1 MSVVR
6 TSEAAET
13 DAGLL
18 RIAALAAD
26 LFAAPFAAVVLPD
39 GGHHLYPADA
49 HIPADLLALGAGIV
63 RDPCFA
69 GTSFG
74 FYAGAALPCGGTVCI
89 FDMDL
94 RHFSDEDGQRLD
106 RVAQTASDLV
116 VMKQQEVELRRRK
129 ADLRAAKAA
138 VEAALQSK
146 SEFLASMG
154 HEIRTPLTS
163 IMGYTDLLNGLDD
176 LPKDARHYASRIG
189 RAGEAL
195 RGLIM
200 DILDLSRLE
209 AHQVDLEPQPT
220 DVRAL
225 LGDVLEQLASQTDSR
240 HITLGMQCTPDDA
253 LWLMCDD
260 MRLRQLL
267 SNLVTHACKQT
278 QQGTVTVSAELAG
291 RRTARRLRIEVRDSA
306 PALSAAQRANLFS
319 HLVSPEGSR
328 RGGQRGGGIS
338 SLGLAISHEL
348 VRLMQGRIG
357 VRSLGVDGNCLWF
370 EIPAVA
376 AAAPAPAVSDD
387 MRAVFL
393 EDRKVLIV
401 DDHPV
406 NRELIRLL
414 LKDYGLEVHE
424 ARDGAEAV
432 EMCGQTRFD
441 LVFMDIQMP
450 VLDGVSATQA
460 ITARRGHNRPA
471 AIVALTA
478 AAENLPDDLHRLGF
492 SDVLTKPI
500 DLPQFFGTV
509 HRHLEGDLAVR
520 LAS

>member
-6 TSEAAET
+6 TSDVADA
-13 DAGLL
+13 DAGLM

-26 LFAAPFAAVVLPD
+26 LLAAPFAALLLAD
-39 GGHHLYPADA
+39 GSRHIHPAG
-49 HIPADLLALGAGIV
+49 ADLPEPLLSLGAGLV
-63 RDPCFA
+63 RDPRFD

-74 FYAGAALPCGGTVCI
+74 LYAGAALPCGGTLCV
-89 FDMDL
+89 FDMAMRDFGEDDL
-94 RHFSDEDGQRLD
+94 RRLQ
-106 RVAQTASDLV
+106 RVAETASDLV
-116 VMKQQEVELRRRK
+116 AMKQQEIELRRRK
-129 ADLRAAKAA
+129 QDLRDAKAA
-138 VEAALQSK
+138 VEASLRSK

-163 IMGYTDLLNGLDD
+163 IMGYTDLLAGLDD
-176 LPKDARHYASRIG
+176 LPKDARHYAGRIA

-209 AHQVDLEPQPT
+209 ARQVELEPQAT

-225 LGDVLEQLASQTDSR
+225 LGDVLDQLASQTDSR
-240 HITLGMQCTPDDA
+240 HIALDMQCTPDEA
-253 LWLMCDD
+253 MWLMCDD
-260 MRLRQLL
+260 TRLRQLL
-267 SNLVTHACKQT
+267 SNLITHASRQT
-278 QQGTVTVSAELAG
+278 QQGTVSVSAELTG
-291 RRTARRLRIEVRDSA
+291 RRSTRRLRVEVRDSA
-306 PALSAAQRANLFS
+306 PALSAAQRAGLFS
-319 HLVSPEGSR
+319 HLVSPEAGR
-328 RGGQRGGGIS
+328 KGGMSG
-338 SLGLAISHEL
+338 LGLAICHEL

-357 VRSLGVDGNCLWF
+357 VRSLGTHGNCLWF

-376 AAAPAPAVSDD
+376 AAAPMPAAGDEL
-387 MRAVFL
+387 RAVFL

-414 LKDYGLEVHE
+414 LKDYGLDVYE

-432 EMCGQTRFD
+432 QMCAQTRFD

-450 VLDGVSATQA
+450 VLDGVSATKT
-460 ITARRGHNRPA
+460 ITGRRGQNRPA

-478 AAENLPDDLHRLGF
+478 AAENLPDDLQRLGF

-509 HRHLEGDLAVR
+509 HRHLEGDLGVR

>member
-1 MSVVR
+1 MSVVK
-6 TSEAAET
+6 SSDVADA
-13 DAGLL
+13 DAGLM
-18 RIAALAAD
+18 RIATLAAD
-26 LFAAPFAAVVLPD
+26 LFSAPFAAVMLPD
-39 GGHHLYPADA
+39 GSRHIHPAGA
-49 HIPADLLALGAGIV
+49 HIPDELLNHGAGIV
-63 RDPCFA
+63 RDPRFA

-74 FYAGAALPCGGTVCI
+74 FYAGASLPCGGTVGI

-94 RHFSDEDGQRLD
+94 RHFRDEDIQRLE
-106 RVAQTASDLV
+106 RVAATASDLV

-138 VEAALQSK
+138 VEASLQSK

-163 IMGYTDLLNGLDD
+163 IMGYTDLLKGLDD
-176 LPKDARHYASRIG
+176 LPKDARHYAGRIA

-209 AHQVDLEPQPT
+209 AQQVELEPQAT

-225 LGDVLEQLASQTDSR
+225 LGDVLDQLASQTDSR
-240 HITLGMQCTPDDA
+240 HISLGVQCQGDDA
-253 LWLMCDD
+253 IWLMCDE
-260 MRLRQLL
+260 MRVRQLMT
-267 SNLVTHACKQT
+267 NLVTHACRQT
-278 QQGTVTVSAELAG
+278 QQGTVTVSAELTG
-291 RRTARRLRIEVRDSA
+291 RRDTRRLRIEVRDSA
-306 PALSAAQRANLFS
+306 PALSAAQRAGLFS
-319 HLVSPEGSR
+319 HLVSPEGVR
-328 RGGQRGGGIS
+328 RGGVA
-338 SLGLAISHEL
+338 SLGLAICHEL
-348 VRLMQGRIG
+348 VALMKGRIG
-357 VRSLGVDGNCLWF
+357 VRSIGQAGNCLWF

-387 MRAVFL
+387 LRAVFL

-432 EMCGQTRFD
+432 RMCGQTRFD

-450 VLDGVSATQA
+450 VLDGVQATQT
-460 ITARRGHNRPA
+460 ITGRRGANRPA

-478 AAENLPDDLHRLGF
+478 AAEKLPDDLQRLGF
-492 SDVLTKPI
+492 SDMLTKPI

>member
-1 MSVVR
+1 MSVAR
-6 TSEAAET
+6 TSEIAET
-13 DAGLL
+13 NESLQ

-26 LFAAPFAAVVLPD
+26 LFSAPFAAVVLPD
-39 GGHHLYPADA
+39 GSRHVHPEGTCLPPELTTFDA
-49 HIPADLLALGAGIV
+49 GVV
-63 RDPCFA
+63 RDERLA

-74 FYAGAALPCGGTVCI
+74 FCASAAMLCGGTVCI
-89 FDMDL
+89 FDIAMREFGDDDA
-94 RHFSDEDGQRLD
+94 RRLE

-116 VMKQQEVELRRRK
+116 AMKQQEIELRRRK
-129 ADLRAAKAA
+129 QDLRAAKAA
-138 VEAALQSK
+138 VEASLQSK
-146 SEFLASMG
+146 SQFLASMG

-176 LPKDARHYASRIG
+176 LPRDARHYASRIS
-189 RAGEAL
+189 RAGETL

-209 AHQVDLEPQPT
+209 ANQVELEPQAT

-225 LGDVLEQLASQTDSR
+225 LSEVLDQLASQTDSR
-240 HITLGMQCTPDDA
+240 HIALDMECTSGDA
-253 LWLMCDD
+253 IWLMCDD
-260 MRLRQLL
+260 NRLRQLL
-267 SNLVTHACKQT
+267 SNLVTHACRQT
-278 QQGTVTVSAELAG
+278 QQGKVTVSAELTG
-291 RRTARRLRIEVRDSA
+291 RRNTRRLRVEVRDSA
-306 PALSAAQRANLFS
+306 PALTAAQRAGLFS
-319 HLVSPEGSR
+319 HLIVPEAGR
-328 RGGQRGGGIS
+328 KGGMS
-338 SLGLAISHEL
+338 SLGLAICHEL
-348 VRLMQGRIG
+348 VRLMSGRIG
-357 VRSLGVDGNCLWF
+357 VRSPGEHGNCIWF
-370 EIPAVA
+370 EIPVVAAVA
-376 AAAPAPAVSDD
+376 PVAATGDD
-387 MRAVFL
+387 LRPIFL

-432 EMCGQTRFD
+432 QMCGQTRFD

-450 VLDGVSATQA
+450 VLDGVSATKT
-460 ITARRGHNRPA
+460 ITARRGANRPA

-478 AAENLPDDLHRLGF
+478 AAETLPDDLLKLGF

-500 DLPQFFGTV
+500 DLPQFFGTL
-509 HRHLEGDLAVR
+509 HRHLEGDLSVR